1 MKESEFAFRFIDKD
15 GNKIESE
22 SGFSSIGEMSNAILA
37 SPTFL
42 LDSWEIVEVKS
53 PKLIRGKPCQI
64 DG

>member
-15 GNKIESE
+15 GNKIETK

-53 PKLIRGKPCQI
+53 PKT
-64 DG
+64 D